1 MKSTLLKVNFK
12 VQSKLKIHLNNQIKD
27 FYKTEFT
34 LLVSEFFGAPVASYF
49 LINRASEKGNKCLI
63 TLIHP

>member
-34 LLVSEFFGAPVASYF
+34 LLVSPAPVASYF
-49 LINRASEKGNKCLI
+49 LINRASEKGNKCLT